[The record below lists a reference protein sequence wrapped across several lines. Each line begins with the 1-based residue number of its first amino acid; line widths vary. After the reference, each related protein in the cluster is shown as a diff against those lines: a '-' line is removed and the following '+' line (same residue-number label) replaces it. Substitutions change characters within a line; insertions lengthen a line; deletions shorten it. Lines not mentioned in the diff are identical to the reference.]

1 MEVLYA
7 RCAGIDVHKKTVVV
21 CRIIPG
27 PDGKPLKEIRTFT
40 TMTADLLALSDWL
53 SEGEVTHV
61 AMESTGVYW
70 KPIWN
75 LLEGSFILWLVNAAH
90 IKQVPGRKSDV
101 KDCEWIADLLRHGL
115 LKPSFV
121 PERDQRELREL
132 TRYRTALVRE
142 RAAEQNRVQKTLEGA
157 NIKLAAVATDL
168 MGVSARQMLSAL
180 CAGQRDVEAI
190 AQLAKGRLREKIPQL
205 EQALE
210 GDFRPHQRFL
220 VAQQLA
226 HIDYREGLIDQVS
239 GEVLQRLEPP
249 PGGGGPAGDRE
260 APGGAV
266 PDREPA
272 PPTPA
277 ELAERRAALQL
288 EQAIDGLQAQEEAA
302 AEPLSFMAA
311 VALLVTITGVSQRTA
326 EVIVS
331 EMGTDMSRFPS
342 AGHLCSWAGL
352 VPGLNVSA
360 GKRQGNK
367 TRRGSPWLR
376 SALVEAAHG
385 ASRSKATY
393 LSAQYQRLAAR
404 RGRKKAIVAV
414 AHTILATA
422 YYLLKNRT
430 PYEELGDAYFDQRDR
445 DVLQRRL
452 VRRLEELGCKVSV
465 EELPV
470 AA

>member
-1 MEVLYA
+1 MDVLYPC
-7 RCAGIDVHKKTVVV
+7 CAGVDVHKKSVVV
-21 CRIIPG
+21 CRVQPG
-27 PDGKPLKEIRTFT
+27 ADGKPVKEIRTFP

-53 SEGEVTHV
+53 SAGGVTHV

-70 KPIWN
+70 KPVWN
-75 LLEGSFILWLVNAAH
+75 LLEGSFTLWLVNAAH

-101 KDCEWIADLLRHGL
+101 RDCEWIADLLRHGL

-121 PERDQRELREL
+121 PEREQRELREL

-157 NIKLAAVATDL
+157 NIKLGAVASDL
-168 MGVSARQMLSAL
+168 MGVSARAMLAAL
-180 CAGQRDVEAI
+180 CAGQQDGEAI
-190 AQLAKGRLREKIPQL
+190 AQLARGRLREKLPQL
-205 EQALE
+205 EQALV

-226 HIDYREGLIDQVS
+226 HIDYLEELIEQVS
-239 GEVLQRLEPP
+239 GEIRQRLEPP
-249 PGGGGPAGDRE
+249 ARPPARGGTEAPAG
-260 APGGAV
+260 ASGAA
-266 PDREPA
+266 PA
-272 PPTPA
+272 PPASDGEPEPPPGPVPVSTSD
-277 ELAERRAALQL
+277 AL
-288 EQAIDGLQAQEEAA
+288 
-302 AEPLSFMAA
+302 
-311 VALLVTITGVSQRTA
+311 ALLGTIPGVSQRTA
-326 EVIVS
+326 EVMVS
-331 EMGTDMSRFPS
+331 EVGTDMGRFPS

-352 VPGLNVSA
+352 VPGLNMSA
-360 GKRQGNK
+360 GKRQGSK

-430 PYEELGDAYFDQRDR
+430 PYEELGDAYYDARDR
-445 DVLQRRL
+445 EVIQRRL
-452 VRRLEELGCKVSV
+452 VRRLEEIGCRVTV
-465 EELPV
+465 ELAQ

>member
-7 RCAGIDVHKKTVVV
+7 RCAGVDVHKKTVVV

-27 PDGKPLKEIRTFT
+27 PEGKPIKEIRTFT
-40 TMTADLLALSDWL
+40 TMTRDLLALSDWL
-53 SEGEVTHV
+53 AEGGVTHV

-70 KPIWN
+70 KPVYN
-75 LLEGSFILWLVNAAH
+75 LLEGTFPLLLVNAAH

-101 KDCEWIADLLRHGL
+101 LDCAWIADLLRHGL
-115 LKPSFV
+115 LKGSFV
-121 PERDQRELREL
+121 PERGLRELREL

-142 RAAEQNRVQKTLEGA
+142 RAAEQNRVHKTLEGA
-157 NIKLAAVATDL
+157 NIKLSAVATDL
-168 MGVSARQMLSAL
+168 MGVSARQMLAAL
-180 CAGQRDVEAI
+180 CTGRSDTEAI
-190 AQLAKGRLREKIPQL
+190 AQLAKGRLREKIPLL

-210 GDFRPHQRFL
+210 GDFQPHQRFL

-226 HIDYREGLIDQVS
+226 HIDYLEGLIDQVS
-239 GEVLQRLEPP
+239 EEVAQRLEPLAP
-249 PGGGGPAGDRE
+249 PPSGPAP
-260 APGGAV
+260 APGS
-266 PDREPA
+266 D
-272 PPTPA
+272 
-277 ELAERRAALQL
+277 AL
-288 EQAIDGLQAQEEAA
+288 DEAA
-302 AEPLSFMAA
+302 AFAAAELEARREALHLRLALAGLQEQEAVEGPLSFAAA
-311 VALLVTITGVSQRTA
+311 VALLVTLTGISQRTA

-331 EMGTDMSRFPS
+331 EIGTDMSRFPS

-360 GKRQGNK
+360 GKRHGNR

-376 SALVEAAHG
+376 SALVESAHG
-385 ASRSKATY
+385 ASRSKGTY

-414 AHTILATA
+414 AHPILATA

-430 PYEELGDAYFDQRDR
+430 TYEELGDAYYDARDKEAI
-445 DVLQRRL
+445 QRRL
-452 VRRLEELGCKVSV
+452 VRRLEEIGYTVTV
-465 EELPV
+465 ELAQ

>member
-7 RCAGIDVHKKTVVV
+7 RCAGVDVHKKTVVV

-27 PDGKPLKEIRTFT
+27 PDGKPIKEIRTFT
-40 TMTADLLALSDWL
+40 TMTRDLLALSDWL
-53 SEGEVTHV
+53 AEGGVTHV

-70 KPIWN
+70 KPVYN
-75 LLEGSFILWLVNAAH
+75 LLEGTFTLLLVNAAH

-101 KDCEWIADLLRHGL
+101 LDCAWIADLLRHGL
-115 LKPSFV
+115 LKGSFV
-121 PERDQRELREL
+121 PERGLRELREL

-142 RAAEQNRVQKTLEGA
+142 RAAEQNRVHKTLEGA
-157 NIKLAAVATDL
+157 NIKLSAVATDL
-168 MGVSARQMLSAL
+168 MGVSARQMLAAL
-180 CAGQRDVEAI
+180 CTGRSDTEAI
-190 AQLAKGRLREKIPQL
+190 AQLAKGRLREKLPLL

-210 GDFRPHQRFL
+210 GDFQPHQRFL

-226 HIDYREGLIDQVS
+226 HIDYLEGLIDQVS
-239 GEVLQRLEPP
+239 EEVAQRLEPLAP
-249 PGGGGPAGDRE
+249 PPSGPAPAPGSDALDEAAAFAAAELEARRE
-260 APGGAV
+260 ALHL
-266 PDREPA
+266 R
-272 PPTPA
+272 
-277 ELAERRAALQL
+277 LAL
-288 EQAIDGLQAQEEAA
+288 DGLQEQEAVEG
-302 AEPLSFMAA
+302 PLSFAAA
-311 VALLVTITGVSQRTA
+311 VALLVTITGISQRTA

-331 EMGTDMSRFPS
+331 EIGTDMSRFPS

-360 GKRQGNK
+360 GKRHGNR

-376 SALVEAAHG
+376 SALVESAHG
-385 ASRSKATY
+385 ASRSKGTS

-430 PYEELGDAYFDQRDR
+430 TYEELGDAYYDARDKEAI
-445 DVLQRRL
+445 QRRL
-452 VRRLEELGCKVSV
+452 VRRLEEIGYTVTV
-465 EELPV
+465 ELAQ

>member
-7 RCAGIDVHKKTVVV
+7 RCAGVDVHKKTVVV

-27 PDGKPLKEIRTFT
+27 PDGQPLQEIRTFT
-40 TMTADLLALSDWL
+40 TMTRDLLALSDWL
-53 SEGEVTHV
+53 AEGGVTHV

-70 KPIWN
+70 KPVYN
-75 LLEGSFILWLVNAAH
+75 LLEGTFTLLLVNAAH

-101 KDCEWIADLLRHGL
+101 LDCAWIADLLRHGL
-115 LKPSFV
+115 LKGSFV
-121 PERDQRELREL
+121 PERGLRELREL

-142 RAAEQNRVQKTLEGA
+142 RAAEQNRVHKTLEGA
-157 NIKLAAVATDL
+157 NIKLSAVATDL
-168 MGVSARQMLSAL
+168 MGVSARQMLAAL
-180 CAGQRDVEAI
+180 CTGRSDTEAI
-190 AQLAKGRLREKIPQL
+190 AQLAKGRLREKIPLL

-210 GDFRPHQRFL
+210 GDFQPHQRFL

-226 HIDYREGLIDQVS
+226 HIDYLEGLIDPVS
-239 GEVLQRLEPP
+239 EEVAQRLEPLAP
-249 PGGGGPAGDRE
+249 PPSGPAPAPGRDALDEAAAFAAAELEARRE
-260 APGGAV
+260 ALHL
-266 PDREPA
+266 R
-272 PPTPA
+272 
-277 ELAERRAALQL
+277 LAL
-288 EQAIDGLQAQEEAA
+288 DGLQEQEAVEG
-302 AEPLSFMAA
+302 PLSFAAA
-311 VALLVTITGVSQRTA
+311 VALLVTITGISQRTA

-331 EMGTDMSRFPS
+331 EIGTDMSRFPS

-360 GKRQGNK
+360 GKRHGNR

-385 ASRSKATY
+385 ASRSKGTS

-414 AHTILATA
+414 AHTIRATA

-430 PYEELGDAYFDQRDR
+430 TYEELGDAYYDERDKEAI
-445 DVLQRRL
+445 QRRL
-452 VRRLEELGCKVSV
+452 VRRLEEIGYTVTV
-465 EELPV
+465 ELAQ

>member
-7 RCAGIDVHKKTVVV
+7 RCAGVEVHKKTVVV

-27 PDGKPLKEIRTFT
+27 PDGQPLQEIRTFT
-40 TMTADLLALSDWL
+40 TMTRDLLALSDWL
-53 SEGEVTHV
+53 TEGGVTHV

-70 KPIWN
+70 KPVYN
-75 LLEGSFILWLVNAAH
+75 LLEGTFTLLLVNAAH

-101 KDCEWIADLLRHGL
+101 KDSAWIADLLRHGL
-115 LKPSFV
+115 LKGSFV
-121 PERDQRELREL
+121 PDRGLRELREL

-142 RAAEQNRVQKTLEGA
+142 RAAEQNRVHKTLEGA

-180 CAGQRDVEAI
+180 CSGRSDTEAI
-190 AQLAKGRLREKIPQL
+190 AQLAKGRLREKIPLL

-210 GDFRPHQRFL
+210 GDFQPHQRFL

-226 HIDYREGLIDQVS
+226 HIDYLEALIDQVS
-239 GEVLQRLEPP
+239 DEVAQRLEPVP
-249 PGGGGPAGDRE
+249 PLPSEPLPSAGGEDAAE
-260 APGGAV
+260 AA
-266 PDREPA
+266 
-272 PPTPA
+272 
-277 ELAERRAALQL
+277 QL
-288 EQAIDGLQAQEEAA
+288 AA
-302 AEPLSFMAA
+302 AELEARREALHLRLATEDLQEREAVEGPLSFAAA
-311 VALLVTITGVSQRTA
+311 VALLVTVTGISQRTA

-331 EMGTDMSRFPS
+331 EIGTDMSRFPS

-360 GKRQGNK
+360 GKRHGNK

-376 SALVEAAHG
+376 SALVESAHG
-385 ASRSKATY
+385 ASRSKGTY
-393 LSAQYQRLAAR
+393 LSAQYHRLAAR
-404 RGRKKAIVAV
+404 RGKKKAIVAV

-430 PYEELGDAYFDQRDR
+430 TYEELGDAYYDERDKEAI
-445 DVLQRRL
+445 QRRL
-452 VRRLEELGCKVSV
+452 VRRLEEIGYTVTV
-465 EELPV
+465 ELAQ

>member
-1 MEVLYA
+1 MEVLYP

-27 PDGKPLKEIRTFT
+27 PDGKPVKEIRTFT
-40 TMTADLLALSDWL
+40 TMTRDLLALLDWL
-53 SEGEVTHV
+53 QEGEVTHV

-70 KPIWN
+70 KPVYN
-75 LLEGSFILWLVNAAH
+75 LLEGSFTLLLVNAAH

-101 KDCEWIADLLRHGL
+101 RDCAWIADLLRHGL
-115 LKPSFV
+115 LKASFV
-121 PERDQRELREL
+121 PDRCLRELREL

-142 RAAEQNRVQKTLEGA
+142 RAAEQNRVHKTLEGA

-180 CAGQRDVEAI
+180 CTGESDPAAM
-190 AQLAKGRLREKIPQL
+190 AQLAKGRLREKIPLL

-210 GDFRPHQRFL
+210 GDFQPHQRFL

-226 HIDYREGLIDQVS
+226 HIDYLEGLIDQVS
-239 GEVLQRLEPP
+239 EEIVQRLEPAVPP
-249 PGGGGPAGDRE
+249 PGDPAAAPERE
-260 APGGAV
+260 APGGEA
-266 PDREPA
+266 PLAAEIEARRE
-272 PPTPA
+272 
-277 ELAERRAALQL
+277 ELHLQL
-288 EQAIDGLQAQEEAA
+288 ATEGLQQQEAA
-302 AEPLSFMAA
+302 AGPLSFAAA

-331 EMGTDMSRFPS
+331 EIGTDMSRFPS

-360 GKRQGNK
+360 GKRHGNK

-376 SALVEAAHG
+376 SALVESAHG
-385 ASRSKATY
+385 ASRSKGTY
-393 LSAQYQRLAAR
+393 LSAQYHRLAAR
-404 RGRKKAIVAV
+404 RGKKKAIVAV
-414 AHTILATA
+414 GHTILAIS
-422 YYLLKNRT
+422 YHLLKNRT
-430 PYEELGDAYFDQRDR
+430 TYEELGDAYFDERDKE
-445 DVLQRRL
+445 VLQRRL
-452 VRRLEELGCKVSV
+452 VRRLEELGYTVTA
-465 EELPV
+465 ELAR